1 MAKYVAGIDAG
12 TTGTKVMIFTLDGN
26 PVSHAYREYP
36 CTYPNV
42 GWVEQDVWNLW
53 RALCEASKEAISK
66 AGIDP
71 AEIGSVAISS
81 QRGTFFGIDKDWNP
95 LHDSIVW
102 SDNRAA
108 SEVDWIAETIGSEHY
123 HSISGAAVTSLW
135 AYAKFKWVRDN
146 QPDLYEKA
154 WKFVNGQE
162 WLLHQLGSEEMF
174 TDPSSLALHG
184 MMDVATLDWSDELL
198 KSIDFDRDKL
208 PEIKPPARQV
218 GVISKAASEATGFAV
233 GMPICVG
240 GGDQQCAAVGAGVI
254 KEGLAEITIG
264 TSSVMVAAVDKVYDD
279 PRHEVLFS
287 GHANPGKFDMEGIS
301 YASGATLK
309 WFRDTFGATEKAVA
323 AASGQDVYTILC
335 DMVAAQAP
343 AGSKGTFFMP
353 FFAGQVTPYF
363 CDTAKGGYFGL
374 DATIDRSC
382 MARAVLEGVAYE
394 MRMSIESMQR
404 VLGRPFDTIRLSGG
418 GSKSPL
424 WRQIQADIYG
434 CPVEMLKVAD
444 CGLVGAAA
452 LGAAGAGI
460 FSNLEEAVN
469 SLVQPHG
476 IIEPDMKNHL
486 VYNDCF
492 EVFNDT
498 FLALR
503 DAKIYEKMN
512 KVSMKHFS
520 K

>member
-12 TTGTKVMIFTLDGN
+12 TTGTKVMIFTLDGK

-42 GWVEQDVWNLW
+42 GWVEQDPWLLW
-53 RALCEASKEAISK
+53 KALCEASKEAIAKS
-66 AGIDP
+66 GVDP
-71 AEIGSVAISS
+71 KEIGSVAISS
-81 QRGTFFGIDKDWNP
+81 QRGTFFGIDRNWQP

-102 SDNRAA
+102 SDGRALN
-108 SEVDWIAETIGSEHY
+108 EVGWIADTIGPEKY
-123 HSISGAAVTSLW
+123 HSISGAAITSLW

-146 QPDLYEKA
+146 LPELYEKTY
-154 WKFVNGQE
+154 KFVNGQE

-174 TDPSSLALHG
+174 TDPSSMALHG
-184 MMDVATLDWSDELL
+184 MMDVSTLDWSDELL
-198 KSIDFDRDKL
+198 KAIDFDREKL

-218 GVISKAASEATGFAV
+218 GVISKQAAEQTGFAE

-254 KEGLAEITIG
+254 KEGIAEITIG

-279 PRHEVLFS
+279 PKHEVLFS

-309 WFRDTFGATEKAVA
+309 WWRDTFGAPEKAVA
-323 AASGQDVYTILC
+323 AAAGIDEYQIIA
-335 DMVAAQAP
+335 DMVAANAP
-343 AGSKGTFFMP
+343 AGSKGLLFYP

-363 CDTAKGGYFGL
+363 CEVAKGGYFGL
-374 DATIDRSC
+374 DATHDRSC

-404 VLGRPFDTIRLSGG
+404 VLGHPFDIIRLSGG

-434 CPVEMLKVAD
+434 CPVEMLTVAD
-444 CGLVGAAA
+444 CGLVGAAC
-452 LGAAGAGI
+452 LGATGAGI
-460 FSNLEEAVN
+460 YGSLSEAVDAM
-469 SLVQPHG
+469 VHTHG
-476 IIEPDMKNHL
+476 IIEPIKENVA
-486 VYNDCF
+486 VYNDYF
-492 EVFNDT
+492 EVYRDT

-503 DAKIYEKMN
+503 DSKAYDKLN
-512 KVSMKHFS
+512 QVRMKHW
-520 K
+520 

>member
-12 TTGTKVMIFTLDGN
+12 TTGTKVMIFTLDGV

-42 GWVEQDVWNLW
+42 GWVEQDPWLLW
-53 RALCEASKEAISK
+53 KALCEASKEAIAK
-66 AGIDP
+66 AGVD
-71 AEIGSVAISS
+71 AKEIGSVAISS
-81 QRGTFFGIDKDWNP
+81 QRGTFFGVDKNWTP

-102 SDNRAA
+102 SDGRALN
-108 SEVDWIAETIGSEHY
+108 EINWIADTIGAEKY
-123 HSISGAAVTSLW
+123 HSISGAAITSLW
-135 AYAKFKWVRDN
+135 AYAKFKWLRDH
-146 QPDLYEKA
+146 QPDLYEKTY
-154 WKFVNGQE
+154 KFVNGQE

-174 TDPSSLALHG
+174 TDPSSMALHG
-184 MMDVATLDWSDELL
+184 MMDVSTLDWSDELL
-198 KSIDFDRDKL
+198 KAIDFDREKL

-218 GVISKAASEATGFAV
+218 GVISKKAAELTGFAE

-254 KEGLAEITIG
+254 KEGIAEITIG

-279 PRHEVLFS
+279 PLHEVLFS
-287 GHANPGKFDMEGIS
+287 GHANPGRFDMEGIS

-309 WFRDTFGATEKAVA
+309 WWRDTFGSPEKSVA
-323 AASGQDVYTILC
+323 AAAGIDEYEVIC
-335 DMVAAQAP
+335 DMVAKNAP
-343 AGSKGTFFMP
+343 AGSKGLLFFP

-363 CDTAKGGYFGL
+363 CEIAKGGYFGL
-374 DATIDRSC
+374 DATHDRSC

-404 VLGRPFDTIRLSGG
+404 VLGKPFDIIRLSGG

-444 CGLVGAAA
+444 CGLVGAAC
-452 LGAAGAGI
+452 LGATGAGI
-460 FSNLEEAVN
+460 YGSLSEAVDAM
-469 SLVQPHG
+469 VHPHG
-476 IIEPDMKNHL
+476 IIEPIKEN
-486 VYNDCF
+486 VEIYNDYF
-492 EVFNDT
+492 EVYCDT

-503 DAKIYEKMN
+503 DAKAYDKLN
-512 KVSMKHFS
+512 QVRMKHW
-520 K
+520 

>member
-12 TTGTKVMIFTLDGN
+12 TTGTKVMIFTLDGV

-42 GWVEQDVWNLW
+42 GWVEQDPWLLW
-53 RALCEASKEAISK
+53 KALCEASKEAIAK
-66 AGIDP
+66 AGVD
-71 AEIGSVAISS
+71 AKEIGSVAISS
-81 QRGTFFGIDKDWNP
+81 QRGTFFGVDKNWTP

-102 SDNRAA
+102 SDGRALN
-108 SEVDWIAETIGSEHY
+108 EINWIADTIGAEKY
-123 HSISGAAVTSLW
+123 HSISGAAITSLW
-135 AYAKFKWVRDN
+135 AYAKFKWLRDH
-146 QPDLYEKA
+146 QPDLYEKTY
-154 WKFVNGQE
+154 KFVNGQE

-174 TDPSSLALHG
+174 TDPSSMALHG
-184 MMDVATLDWSDELL
+184 MMDVSTLDWSDELL
-198 KSIDFDRDKL
+198 KAIDFDREKL

-218 GVISKAASEATGFAV
+218 GVISKKAAELTGFAE

-254 KEGLAEITIG
+254 KEGIAEITIG

-279 PRHEVLFS
+279 PLHEVLFS
-287 GHANPGKFDMEGIS
+287 GHANPGRFDMEGIS
-301 YASGATLK
+301 YASGSTLK
-309 WFRDTFGATEKAVA
+309 WWRDTFGSPEKSVA
-323 AASGQDVYTILC
+323 AAAGIDEYEVIC
-335 DMVAAQAP
+335 DMVAKNAP
-343 AGSKGTFFMP
+343 AGSKGLLFFP

-363 CDTAKGGYFGL
+363 CEIAKGGYFGL
-374 DATIDRSC
+374 DATHDRAC

-404 VLGRPFDTIRLSGG
+404 VLGKPFDIIRLSGG

-444 CGLVGAAA
+444 CGLVGAAC
-452 LGAAGAGI
+452 LGATGAGI
-460 FSNLEEAVN
+460 YGSLSEAVDAM
-469 SLVQPHG
+469 VHPHG
-476 IIEPDMKNHL
+476 IIEPIKENVE
-486 VYNDCF
+486 VYNDYF
-492 EVFNDT
+492 EVYRDT

-503 DAKIYEKMN
+503 DAKAYDKLN
-512 KVSMKHFS
+512 QVRMKHW
-520 K
+520 